1 MASNLNDEKMK
12 NDKDKSKGY
21 FIRPTGKGALKIYQL
36 ISIEDFEMLY
46 VFFDTEE
53 EAKEYAH
60 KNALN
65 LVSF

>member
-1 MASNLNDEKMK
+1 MGLNEDKMK
-12 NDKDKSKGY
+12 HDKEKAKGY

-53 EAKEYAH
+53 EAKEYAQ

-65 LVSF
+65 LVNF

>member
-1 MASNLNDEKMK
+1 MKHDKEKA
-12 NDKDKSKGY
+12 KGY

-53 EAKEYAH
+53 EAKEYAQ

-65 LVSF
+65 LVNF

>member
-1 MASNLNDEKMK
+1 MAANLNDDEMKHDKEKA
-12 NDKDKSKGY
+12 KGY

-53 EAKEYAH
+53 EAKEYAQ

-65 LVSF
+65 LVNF

>member
-12 NDKDKSKGY
+12 SDKAKGY

>member
-1 MASNLNDEKMK
+1 MGLNEDKMK
-12 NDKDKSKGY
+12 HDKEKAKGY
-21 FIRPTGKGALKIYQL
+21 FLRPTGKGALKIYQL

-53 EAKEYAH
+53 EAKEYAQ

-65 LVSF
+65 LVNF

>member
-1 MASNLNDEKMK
+1 MAVNLNEDGMKHDKEKA
-12 NDKDKSKGY
+12 KGY

-53 EAKEYAH
+53 EAREYAH

-65 LVSF
+65 LVNF

>member
-1 MASNLNDEKMK
+1 MGLNEDKMK
-12 NDKDKSKGY
+12 HDKEKAKGY

-53 EAKEYAH
+53 EAKEYSQ
-60 KNALN
+60 KNELN
-65 LVSF
+65 LVNF

>member
-1 MASNLNDEKMK
+1 MGLNEDKMK
-12 NDKDKSKGY
+12 HDKEKAKGY

-46 VFFDTEE
+46 VFFDTED
-53 EAKEYAH
+53 EAKEYAQ

-65 LVSF
+65 LVNF